1 MKHAARV
8 FALLQAASRLRAL
21 ADALEEASAR
31 QGRSAIRITAS
42 DAEFCEAG
50 ADALELLVE
59 ALGTEDLKQ

>member
-31 QGRSAIRITAS
+31 PGKYAIRLTAS
-42 DAEFCEAG
+42 DADVCHTG

-59 ALGTEDLKQ
+59 ALGQEDVQQ